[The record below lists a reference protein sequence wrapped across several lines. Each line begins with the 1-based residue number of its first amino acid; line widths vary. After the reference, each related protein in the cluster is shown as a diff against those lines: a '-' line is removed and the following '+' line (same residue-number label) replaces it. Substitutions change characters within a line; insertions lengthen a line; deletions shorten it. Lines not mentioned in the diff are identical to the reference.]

1 MISRL
6 ADAFRET
13 VSGDK
18 SGAPK
23 WVQQIRDYST
33 PGLFSSDSTVWEIH
47 GSVSTLIGGI
57 RALLLQAAHP
67 AALTGVMQHSRYQ
80 EDLMGRLQGT
90 SRWLTLTTFGSKELI
105 EAEARRVNAMHS
117 RVQGNF
123 HDKQGVDREYRASNE
138 RFLLWVHCAFT
149 ESFLEAHRICRYPLK
164 GTFDRYVA
172 EWSKSAEPLGLT
184 NAPQSEAELTATI
197 TDFLENE
204 LNYTDATK
212 EVVGFILKPP
222 FSLLAR
228 IFYKP
233 LAYTAVRS
241 LSDAERQ
248 LLKLKQPSVFWEHVA
263 RFNLW
268 ALRTALGSYSPAQQA
283 AMDRESKR
291 NGGDEEI

>member
-1 MISRL
+1 MISKL
-6 ADAFRET
+6 ADSFRET

-33 PGLFSSDSTVWEIH
+33 PGLYGADSVVWQVH
-47 GSVSTLIGGI
+47 GSVATLIGGI

-67 AALTGVMQHSRYQ
+67 AALAGVMDHSRYK

-105 EAEARRVNAMHS
+105 EQEARRVNAMHS
-117 RVQGNF
+117 KVEGRF
-123 HDKQGVDREYRASNE
+123 HNKVGIESEYRASNE

-164 GTFDRYVA
+164 GSFDQYVA
-172 EWSKSAEPLGLT
+172 EWSKSAEPLGLQH
-184 NAPQSEAELTATI
+184 APQSEAELTATI
-197 TDFLENE
+197 TDFMKNE
-204 LNYTDATK
+204 LTYTEATK

-222 FSLLAR
+222 FGLLAR

-241 LSDAERQ
+241 LSNAERE
-248 LLKLKQPSVFWEHVA
+248 LLQLKQPSIFWEDVA

-268 ALRTALGSYSPAQQA
+268 ALRKGLGKHSPAQQA
-283 AMDRESKR
+283 AIERENKI
-291 NGGDEEI
+291 GGDEEI